1 MAEQHTFPQSGDED
15 DAENF
20 GQLIGQDILSNFVAR
35 GFGFNPDYGVP
46 EVTISTGLC
55 FIRVGSATAASTG
68 ETRLDVNRAVQL
80 PQETVSLTDSA
91 VNYIYVSPDFTTN
104 DNASFSVYTNQG
116 NAGANELYIGSI
128 DTTNDTVNEM
138 NRDPSGSFEDLD
150 VSGTLDVEDN
160 VSFGFGNNSD
170 FVISYDSNN
179 SLLSID
185 DVDDDDLL
193 NFYQDGPIE
202 LGVVFDTNTND
213 IVDDTTTIW
222 DSSAGYIPQGRLEN
236 DSITVTGGNGMSG
249 GTAALG
255 GSLTVD
261 IVTDAI
267 GTDELDLSIAPTW
280 TGLHTF
286 SSSEGGINVQTGSS
300 TYSDAAI
307 SIDGF
312 GAISTSG
319 DELRF
324 YSDTGDG
331 GGNVTFRDIDGVGDV
346 LNLFGSDGEVRVPNG
361 NLTDG
366 SNTIYDASE
375 SHVPR
380 ERLDDQLL
388 TTSVSSNTTTSN
400 EEIIYVDSSAGSITI
415 TLASTDALDGNQI
428 TIVDVGGNAEA
439 NPITIDTESGETIDG
454 GSSTVIE
461 TNYSAF
467 SVASDGTNWFTTGA
481 GTGGGGVILEDNGTA
496 ILDPAEAISMGLNL
510 DVVDDGDGTGTVN
523 YRNTRDPRM

>member
-46 EVTISTGLC
+46 EVTINTGLC

-68 ETRLDVNRAVQL
+68 ETRLDVNRAIQL
-80 PQETVSLTDSA
+80 PQETVALTDSA
-91 VNYIYVSPDFTTN
+91 VNYIYVSPDFTTD
-104 DNASFSVYTNQG
+104 DNASFQVYTNQG
-116 NAGANELYIGSI
+116 NAGPNELYIGSV
-128 DTTNDTVNEM
+128 DTTNDTVSEE

-160 VSFGFGNNSD
+160 VSFGFGNNTD

-185 DVDDDDLL
+185 DVDGDDLL
-193 NFYQDGPIE
+193 NFYQNGPVE
-202 LGVVFDTNTND
+202 LGVVFDTNSND

-222 DSSAGYIPQGRLEN
+222 DSSASYIPQGRLEN
-236 DSITVTGGNGMSG
+236 DSITVTGGNGLSG
-249 GTAALG
+249 GTGALG
-255 GSLTVD
+255 GSLTVS

-280 TGLHTF
+280 TGIHTF
-286 SSSEGGINVQTGSS
+286 SDSINTTTGASGY
-300 TYSDAAI
+300 TDAAI
-307 SIDGF
+307 KIDGF
-312 GAISTSG
+312 GAISTVNN
-319 DELRF
+319 EVRF
-324 YSDTGDG
+324 FSDSSDG
-331 GGNVTFRDIDGVGDV
+331 GGNFTFRDIDGVGDI
-346 LNLFGSDGEVRVPNG
+346 LNLFGSTGEVRIPNG
-361 NLTDG
+361 DVTDG
-366 SNTIYDASE
+366 TNTIYDASA
-375 SHVPR
+375 SHIPR

-388 TTSVSSNTTTSN
+388 TTTVSSNTTTSN

-415 TLASTDALDGNQI
+415 TLASADALDGNQI

-454 GSSTVIE
+454 GSSTIIE

-481 GTGGGGVILEDNGTA
+481 GTGGGGVILEENGNA
-496 ILDPAEAISMGLNL
+496 LLDPAKAINMGFGLL
-510 DVVDDGDGTGTVN
+510 ATDDGDDTGTVV
-523 YRNTRDPRM
+523 YQNTRDPRM